1 MRAEGGGQGSQA
13 IAPAS
18 LGPASPGPAS
28 FHPFLPPQHT
38 RTPATLPSLGW
49 QHEVSLVT
57 R

>member
-1 MRAEGGGQGSQA
+1 MMAEGGGQGSQA

-18 LGPASPGPAS
+18 LGPASPGSAS

>member
-1 MRAEGGGQGSQA
+1 MRVEGGRQGSQA

-28 FHPFLPPQHT
+28 FHPFLLPQHT

-49 QHEVSLVT
+49 QHEVSPVT